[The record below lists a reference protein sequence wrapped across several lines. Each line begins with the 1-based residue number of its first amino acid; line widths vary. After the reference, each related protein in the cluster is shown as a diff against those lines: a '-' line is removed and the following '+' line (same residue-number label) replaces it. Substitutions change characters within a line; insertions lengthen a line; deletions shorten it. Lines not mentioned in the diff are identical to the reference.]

1 MVYCSKWNH
10 MRDHINSIVSSIAHW
25 GGESKPLCKIGTLE
39 LLSFDQSYGHDPV
52 LADQLEDSCNNL
64 LTSFTQK
71 IHTRQTTRPPQHNRK
86 KDSPVTIIEDDN
98 ICSGKIDTK
107 SSSSSWQEENKFLT
121 SWFIKGL
128 NWSIP
133 IFSTSIS
140 INSTIQVSTK
150 H

>member
-1 MVYCSKWNH
+1 
-10 MRDHINSIVSSIAHW
+10 MRDHINSIVSSIAHGGGGG

-98 ICSGKIDTK
+98 IRSGKIDTK
-107 SSSSSWQEENKFLT
+107 SSSSS
-121 SWFIKGL
+121 
-128 NWSIP
+128 
-133 IFSTSIS
+133 
-140 INSTIQVSTK
+140 
-150 H
+150 